1 MSIYLVNF
9 ASENILIV
17 KLVSEFEKKRMP
29 KMLFYS
35 IIGMG

>member
-17 KLVSEFEKKRMP
+17 KLVSEFEKKECQ
-29 KMLFYS
+29 KCCF
-35 IIGMG
+35 IV